1 MEQPNMNVDIA
12 IVGAGPAGLCLAR
25 ALGGTGLEVAVI
37 DPADDPALAT
47 PVPDGREI
55 ALTHASRA
63 SLDRL
68 SLWSRI
74 DPGDISDLRDAWVF
88 DGESSDPMQIT
99 HEDGQAEQLG
109 WLVANHLIRK
119 AAWEAAHEVD
129 GIHWLT
135 GQRVESTLPG
145 EDYRQLILSDGTTI
159 RSRLVVAA
167 DGRFSGTRR
176 AAGIGAR
183 MRDFGKSMLVARM
196 ELDRSHDHVAWE
208 WFGEDRTLALLPLNG
223 PCASVVITLPHE
235 QIEQLKS
242 MNEPDFNQQATGLYR
257 ERLGQMRLVSERYV
271 YPLVGVWPDR
281 LTAQRFV
288 CIGDAAVGMHP
299 VTAHGFNLG
308 LIGVDLLV
316 DEIGKA
322 RIRDGEIASP
332 RRLASYA
339 ARHRAHSLPLYSA
352 TATVVG
358 LFTDDRLPARLLRR
372 VILRTANRIPP
383 FRRAIARQLTGAGG
397 LIERLVQR

>member
-1 MEQPNMNVDIA
+1 MNVDIA

-25 ALGGTGLEVAVI
+25 ALGGTGLEIAVI
-37 DPADDPALAT
+37 DPADDATLSEPAA
-47 PVPDGREI
+47 DGREI

-63 SLDRL
+63 TLERL
-68 SLWSRI
+68 TLWSRI
-74 DPGDISDLRDAWVF
+74 DQSEISDLRDAWIF
-88 DGESSDPMQIT
+88 DGESSEPMRIT
-99 HEDGQAEQLG
+99 HTDGRAEQLG

-119 AAWEAAHEVD
+119 AAWEAAREVE
-129 GIHWLT
+129 GIRWLT
-135 GQRVESTLPG
+135 DKRVESTLPG
-145 EDYRQLILSDGTTI
+145 EDCRQLSLSDGTTI
-159 RSRLVVAA
+159 QARLVVAA

-183 MRDFGKSMLVARM
+183 MRDFGKSMLVARI
-196 ELDRSHDHVAWE
+196 ELEKSHDHVAWE
-208 WFGEDRTLALLPLNG
+208 WFGDDRTLALLPLNG
-223 PCASVVITLPHE
+223 SQASAVITLPHE
-235 QIEQLKS
+235 LIGQLKS
-242 MNEPDFNQQATGLYR
+242 MDEENFNHQVTGLYR
-257 ERLGQMRLVSERYV
+257 ERLGQMRLVSDRHV

-281 LTAQRFV
+281 LTAERFA

-308 LIGVDLLV
+308 LTGVDLLV

-322 RIRDGEIASP
+322 RIREGDIASR

-358 LFTDDRLPARLLRR
+358 LYTDDRLPARLLRR
-372 VILRTANRIPP
+372 AVLRTADRLPP
-383 FRRAIARQLTGAGG
+383 LRRAIARQLTGTGG
-397 LIERLVQR
+397 LIERIVRR